1 LGVRRHTFTIDVLDP
16 TLRAAGT
23 RATQPKEFAVSKE
36 PMATRATMRPPSRL
50 DARVKRIVATRRI
63 FPVLVLVTLCLALL
77 AGFVATLVDKEDFP
91 SLEIG
96 VWWAIVT
103 LATVGYGDVVPT
115 TTSGRVVGSAT
126 IIVGVTFLAF
136 LTAIVTSL
144 FVSTEQ
150 EQKDA
155 EEATIRA
162 ASEEETRALIAAT
175 QTETREL
182 FLRLD
187 ERLASIDARLDRS
200 P

>member
-1 LGVRRHTFTIDVLDP
+1 MPEDP
-16 TLRAAGT
+16 VADS
-23 RATQPKEFAVSKE
+23 PIK
-36 PMATRATMRPPSRL
+36 RPPSRL

-63 FPVLVLVTLCLALL
+63 FPVLVLVTLSLALL
-77 AGFVATLVDKEDFP
+77 SGFVATLVDKEDFP

-115 TTSGRVVGSAT
+115 TTWGRVVGSAT
-126 IIVGVTFLAF
+126 IIVGVTFLSF

-144 FVSTEQ
+144 FISTEQ

-155 EEATIRA
+155 EEAKVRA
-162 ASEEETRALIAAT
+162 ASEAETRALIAASEA
-175 QTETREL
+175 ETRAF

-187 ERLASIDARLDRS
+187 ERLAAIDAKLDR
-200 P
+200 

>member
-1 LGVRRHTFTIDVLDP
+1 VSEEPI
-16 TLRAAGT
+16 AK
-23 RATQPKEFAVSKE
+23 RAT
-36 PMATRATMRPPSRL
+36 RRPPSRL

-115 TTSGRVVGSAT
+115 TTWGRVVGSAT
-126 IIVGVTFLAF
+126 IIVGVTFLSF

-144 FVSTEQ
+144 FISTEQ
-150 EQKDA
+150 EEKDA
-155 EEATIRA
+155 EEATVRA
-162 ASEEETRALIAAT
+162 ASEAETRALIAAT

-182 FLRLD
+182 IQRLD
-187 ERLASIDARLDRS
+187 ERLAAIDARLDGS

>member
-1 LGVRRHTFTIDVLDP
+1 VPEDP
-16 TLRAAGT
+16 IAE
-23 RATQPKEFAVSKE
+23 RATK
-36 PMATRATMRPPSRL
+36 RPPSRL
-50 DARVKRIVATRRI
+50 DARVRRIVATRRI
-63 FPVLVLVTLCLALL
+63 FPVLVLVTLSLALL
-77 AGFVATLVDKEDFP
+77 SGFIATLVDKEDFP

-115 TTSGRVVGSAT
+115 TTGGRVVGSAT
-126 IIVGVTFLAF
+126 IIVGVTFLSF

-144 FVSTEQ
+144 FISTEQ

-162 ASEEETRALIAAT
+162 ASDAETRALIAASKA
-175 QTETREL
+175 ETREL
-182 FLRLD
+182 ILRLD
-187 ERLASIDARLDRS
+187 ERLAAIDARLDRS

>member
-1 LGVRRHTFTIDVLDP
+1 VPEDP
-16 TLRAAGT
+16 IAE
-23 RATQPKEFAVSKE
+23 RATRP
-36 PMATRATMRPPSRL
+36 PPSRL
-50 DARVKRIVATRRI
+50 DARVRRVVATRRI
-63 FPVLVLVTLCLALL
+63 FPVLVLITLSLALL

-115 TTSGRVVGSAT
+115 TTWGRVVGSAT
-126 IIVGVTFLAF
+126 IIVGVTFLSF

-144 FVSTEQ
+144 FISTEQ
-150 EQKDA
+150 EQKAA
-155 EEATIRA
+155 EEAKVRA
-162 ASEEETRALIAAT
+162 ASEAETRALIAASEA
-175 QTETREL
+175 ETRALIAASEAETRAL

-187 ERLASIDARLDRS
+187 ERLAAIDARLDRS